1 MTSGSNATSRAPS
14 SCEPRVG
21 TTFEQFVGEKLDA
34 LAGLRPRLLED
45 ATKLPGSRILDG
57 QFTAVQQ
64 AIGTE
69 RKNTTGA
76 AFLREFVEE
85 AKRSGL
91 VTRLI
96 ERHGVAGRLSVA
108 PPA

>member
-1 MTSGSNATSRAPS
+1 
-14 SCEPRVG
+14 
-21 TTFEQFVGEKLDA
+21 
-34 LAGLRPRLLED
+34 
-45 ATKLPGSRILDG
+45 
-57 QFTAVQQ
+57 VQQ

-69 RKNTTGA
+69 RKNTAGA